1 MRLIINAIMNNNW
14 KNPKEVPEDKFEN
27 IIQNKFGIIIA
38 VIMLFLSLRAVL
50 WAFRV
55 LIIMQFVKIKEE
67 LSIA

>member
-38 VIMLFLSLRAVL
+38 VIMLLLSLRKESL
-50 WAFRV
+50 TSNKQG
-55 LIIMQFVKIKEE
+55 IINIKW
-67 LSIA
+67 

>member
-38 VIMLFLSLRAVL
+38 MIMLLLSLSKESL
-50 WAFRV
+50 TSNKQGT
-55 LIIMQFVKIKEE
+55 IKIKW
-67 LSIA
+67 

>member
-38 VIMLFLSLRAVL
+38 VIMLILS
-50 WAFRV
+50 FRKES
-55 LIIMQFVKIKEE
+55 LTSNKQGIIKIKW
-67 LSIA
+67 

>member
-38 VIMLFLSLRAVL
+38 VIMLLLFLRKESLTSNKQGT
-50 WAFRV
+50 
-55 LIIMQFVKIKEE
+55 IKIKW
-67 LSIA
+67 

>member
-38 VIMLFLSLRAVL
+38 VIMLLLS
-50 WAFRV
+50 FRKKS
-55 LIIMQFVKIKEE
+55 LTSNKQGIIKIKW
-67 LSIA
+67 

>member
-38 VIMLFLSLRAVL
+38 VIILLLS
-50 WAFRV
+50 FRKES
-55 LIIMQFVKIKEE
+55 LTSNKQGIIKIKW
-67 LSIA
+67 

>member
-38 VIMLFLSLRAVL
+38 VIMLLLSLRKESL
-50 WAFRV
+50 NSNKQGT
-55 LIIMQFVKIKEE
+55 IKIKW
-67 LSIA
+67 

>member
-38 VIMLFLSLRAVL
+38 MIMLLLSLRKESL
-50 WAFRV
+50 TSNKQGT
-55 LIIMQFVKIKEE
+55 IKIKW
-67 LSIA
+67 

>member
-38 VIMLFLSLRAVL
+38 VIMLLLSLSEESQTNNKQGT
-50 WAFRV
+50 
-55 LIIMQFVKIKEE
+55 INIKW
-67 LSIA
+67 

>member
-38 VIMLFLSLRAVL
+38 VIMLLLSLSKASLTSNRQGT
-50 WAFRV
+50 
-55 LIIMQFVKIKEE
+55 INIKW
-67 LSIA
+67 

>member
-38 VIMLFLSLRAVL
+38 VMILLLS
-50 WAFRV
+50 FRKES
-55 LIIMQFVKIKEE
+55 LTSNKQGIIKIKW
-67 LSIA
+67 

>member
-38 VIMLFLSLRAVL
+38 VIMLLLFLRKESLTSNK
-50 WAFRV
+50 
-55 LIIMQFVKIKEE
+55 QGKIKINAI
-67 LSIA
+67 S

>member
-38 VIMLFLSLRAVL
+38 VIMLLLSLSKESL
-50 WAFRV
+50 TSSKQGT
-55 LIIMQFVKIKEE
+55 INIKW
-67 LSIA
+67 